1 MEIFNANEFI
11 QPGNGYS
18 AKYALSMLS
27 SSSSGGGSGLK
38 KNKGSYKKVSEMY
51 SDLAI
56 PAGLYVKPE
65 SDSELENHVI
75 SEIKSNEVFPEDL
88 YSKLVS
94 LASPT
99 NKKKK
104 MTRRKKVEKKKSKKK
119 TKRVTFNL

>member
-1 MEIFNANEFI
+1 MELVNANEFI

-18 AKYALSMLS
+18 AKYALSML
-27 SSSSGGGSGLK
+27 SSGGGSGLK

-65 SDSELENHVI
+65 FVSESENHVT
-75 SEIKSNEVFPEDL
+75 SESKEVFPEDL

-94 LASPT
+94 LASPL

-104 MTRRKKVEKKKSKKK
+104 MTRRKKVEKKKGKKK